1 MRESGEVLVEHCPGD
16 GVAWIEVPP
25 FTAELKYAEAL
36 LPEGLVAF
44 YRDAPK
50 SVRHGATGAGSRE

>member
-25 FTAELKYAEAL
+25 FTAELNMPKR
-36 LPEGLVAF
+36 F
-44 YRDAPK
+44 YPK
-50 SVRHGATGAGSRE
+50 A